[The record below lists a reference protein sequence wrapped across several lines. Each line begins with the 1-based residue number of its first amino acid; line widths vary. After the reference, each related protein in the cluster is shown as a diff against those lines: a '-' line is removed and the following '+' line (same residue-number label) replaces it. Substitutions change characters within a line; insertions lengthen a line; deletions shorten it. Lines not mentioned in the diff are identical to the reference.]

1 MNQFE
6 QFQNVLSLEQ
16 KSEKIFTF
24 KPDTNYFVGQT
35 PHGGYLMA
43 MMHKALVSV
52 LPHTAAINSNVLYL
66 DRTDADEVELH
77 VEIFKLGK
85 GTSSGQVKLI
95 QQDKINC
102 TFTAICSDLDKLD
115 GFNDMPTPLPDTYH
129 EYSENDFITMN
140 YDNVQKGFTPSFIQQ
155 LNLTVHPEH
164 SWWLKKDFDRSGEA
178 QCSGYIELDGGI
190 PDQFALSY
198 FSDILPPVVT
208 NKYGPL
214 GWIPTLSL
222 TTNIRQL
229 PKTQKLFI
237 DGVAKDLN
245 NGFFEQDCSI
255 WDLEGCLV
263 ATSRQLAKIIKSK
276 EKLEK

>member
-16 KSEKIFTF
+16 KSEKIFSF

-77 VEIFKLGK
+77 VETFKLGK

-115 GFNDMPTPLPDTYH
+115 GFNDMPTPLPNTYH
-129 EYSENDFITMN
+129 DFSENEFITMN

-155 LNLTVHPEH
+155 LNLTVHPKH
-164 SWWLKKDFDRSGEA
+164 SWWLKKDFDRAGEA
-178 QCSGYIELDGGI
+178 RCSGYIELDGGI

-208 NKYGPL
+208 NKYGPI

-255 WDLEGCLV
+255 WDLEGRLV

>member
-16 KSEKIFTF
+16 KSEKIFSF

-52 LPHTAAINSNVLYL
+52 LPHTSAINSNVLYM

-77 VEIFKLGK
+77 VETFKLGK

-115 GFNDMPTPLPDTYH
+115 GFNDMPTLLRNTYH
-129 EYSENDFITMN
+129 DFSETEFITMN
-140 YDNVQKGFTPSFIQQ
+140 YDNVQKGFTPSSIQQ

-164 SWWLKKDFDRSGEA
+164 SWWLKKDFDRAGEA
-178 QCSGYIELDGGI
+178 RCSGYIELDGGI

-208 NKYGPL
+208 NKYGPI

-255 WDLEGCLV
+255 WDLEGHLV
-263 ATSRQLAKIIKSK
+263 ATSRQLAKILKSK

>member
-85 GTSSGQVKLI
+85 GTSSGQVKLM

-102 TFTAICSDLDKLD
+102 TFTAICSDFDKLD
-115 GFNDMPTPLPDTYH
+115 GFNDMPTPLTNLKKSVNFGILAPGA
-129 EYSENDFITMN
+129 
-140 YDNVQKGFTPSFIQQ
+140 GFWS
-155 LNLTVHPEH
+155 LNLFAYLV
-164 SWWLKKDFDRSGEA
+164 SGFKF
-178 QCSGYIELDGGI
+178 SML
-190 PDQFALSY
+190 Y
-198 FSDILPPVVT
+198 F
-208 NKYGPL
+208 
-214 GWIPTLSL
+214 
-222 TTNIRQL
+222 
-229 PKTQKLFI
+229 
-237 DGVAKDLN
+237 
-245 NGFFEQDCSI
+245 
-255 WDLEGCLV
+255 
-263 ATSRQLAKIIKSK
+263 
-276 EKLEK
+276 

>member
-115 GFNDMPTPLPDTYH
+115 GFNDMPTPLPNTYH
-129 EYSENDFITMN
+129 DFSENEFITMN

-164 SWWLKKDFDRSGEA
+164 SWWLKKDFDRAGEA
-178 QCSGYIELDGGI
+178 RCSGYIELDGGI

-208 NKYGPL
+208 NKYGPI

-255 WDLEGCLV
+255 WDLEGYLV

>member
-1 MNQFE
+1 
-6 QFQNVLSLEQ
+6 
-16 KSEKIFTF
+16 
-24 KPDTNYFVGQT
+24 
-35 PHGGYLMA
+35 MA

-66 DRTDADEVELH
+66 DRTDAHEVELH

-115 GFNDMPTPLPDTYH
+115 GFNDMPTPLPNTYH
-129 EYSENDFITMN
+129 DFSENEFITMN

-164 SWWLKKDFDRSGEA
+164 SWWLKKDFDRAGEA
-178 QCSGYIELDGGI
+178 RCSGYIELDGGI

-208 NKYGPL
+208 NKYGPI

-255 WDLEGCLV
+255 WDLEGHLV
-263 ATSRQLAKIIKSK
+263 ATSRQLAKILKSK
-276 EKLEK
+276 EKLKK

>member
-16 KSEKIFTF
+16 KSEKIFSF

-52 LPHTAAINSNVLYL
+52 LPHTAAINSNVLYM

-77 VEIFKLGK
+77 VETLKLGK

-115 GFNDMPTPLPDTYH
+115 GFNDMPSPLPNTYH
-129 EYSENDFITMN
+129 DFSENDFITMN

-164 SWWLKKDFDRSGEA
+164 SWWLKKDFDRAGEA
-178 QCSGYIELDGGI
+178 RCSGYIELDGGI

-208 NKYGPL
+208 NKYGPI

>member
-16 KSEKIFTF
+16 KSEKIFSF

-52 LPHTAAINSNVLYL
+52 LPHTAAINSNVLYM

-77 VEIFKLGK
+77 VETFKLGK

-115 GFNDMPTPLPDTYH
+115 GFNDMPTPLPNTYH
-129 EYSENDFITMN
+129 DFSENEFITMN

-164 SWWLKKDFDRSGEA
+164 SWWLKKDFDRAGEA
-178 QCSGYIELDGGI
+178 RCSGYIELDGGI

-208 NKYGPL
+208 NKYGPI

-255 WDLEGCLV
+255 WDLEGYLV

>member
-16 KSEKIFTF
+16 KSEKIFSF

-52 LPHTAAINSNVLYL
+52 LPHTAAINSNVLYM

-77 VEIFKLGK
+77 VETLKLGK

-115 GFNDMPTPLPDTYH
+115 GFNDMPTPLPNTY
-129 EYSENDFITMN
+129 YDFSENEFITMN

-164 SWWLKKDFDRSGEA
+164 SWWLKKDFDRAGEA
-178 QCSGYIELDGGI
+178 RCSGYIELDGGI

-208 NKYGPL
+208 NKYGPI

>member
-16 KSEKIFTF
+16 KSEKIFSF

-43 MMHKALVSV
+43 MMHKALVYV
-52 LPHTAAINSNVLYL
+52 LPHTAAINSNVLYM

-77 VEIFKLGK
+77 VETLKLGK

-115 GFNDMPTPLPDTYH
+115 GFNDMPTPLPNTYH
-129 EYSENDFITMN
+129 DFSENEFITMN

-164 SWWLKKDFDRSGEA
+164 SWWLKKDFDRAGEA
-178 QCSGYIELDGGI
+178 RCSGYIELDGGI

-208 NKYGPL
+208 NKYGPI